1 MPILLVD
8 DEPAVLELLQ
18 QLLAAEGL
26 TDVSTESDP
35 TAALRRVQKE
45 PWDLVVLDLQMPQVH
60 GLEILK
66 ALMEVQPW
74 CDCLVLTGE
83 VDLSLAVEAMQLGA
97 LDYLIKGRSD
107 ERLVARVREAMVER
121 AGRPLDPLDGLKA
134 PAAFSRFVTASPKLG
149 AVFRHLERIAPT
161 DLTVVISG
169 PSGTGKELLAR
180 AVHDL
185 SKRSRGPFLGINA
198 AAIQPSLFASQL
210 FGHVP
215 GAFSGADRAA
225 QGYVQAAA
233 KGTLFLDEI
242 GELPL
247 DLQAQLLRVLQEREY
262 FVVGESRPTKLEARI
277 VVATNRDLR
286 AEVDEGRF
294 RADLFHR
301 LRAAAVMIP
310 PLRER
315 PEDVAL
321 LVEHFVRQFCEELG
335 QRPLR
340 VPPKTL
346 DLLTASAWPGNVRE
360 LQNVIR
366 EAVLAEETHELRPR
380 SLPAE
385 YRQPPAAPAPMAA
398 VAAVG
403 DDVAHKSLAEM
414 ERDHIERV
422 IQSVDGNISQA
433 ARILGISRMTLHRRL
448 KAYRLESP

>member
-1 MPILLVD
+1 MAILIVD
-8 DEPAVLELLQ
+8 DEPTVLEVVRELLE
-18 QLLAAEGL
+18 AEGL
-26 TDVSTESDP
+26 TDVATEGDAE
-35 TAALRRVQKE
+35 AALRRVQEE
-45 PWDLVVLDLQMPQVH
+45 PWELVVLDLQMPRVH

-83 VDLSLAVEAMQLGA
+83 VDVQLAVEAMQLGA
-97 LDYLIKGRSD
+97 LDYLIKGKAE
-107 ERLVARVREAMVER
+107 ERLVARVREVLLDR
-121 AGRPLDPLDGLKA
+121 AGRSQDPLQGLKH
-134 PAAFSRFVTASPKLG
+134 PECFERFKTASPKLG
-149 AVFRHLERIAPT
+149 AIFRHLERIAPT

-185 SKRSRGPFLGINA
+185 SRRRKGPFLGVNA

-225 QGYVQAAA
+225 DGYVKAAA

-247 DLQAQLLRVLQEREY
+247 DMQAQLLRVLQEREY

-286 AEVDEGRF
+286 HEVDEGRF

-310 PLRER
+310 PLCER

-321 LVEHFVRQFCEELG
+321 LAEHFVRGFCDELG

-340 VPPKTL
+340 IAPKTL
-346 DLLTASAWPGNVRE
+346 DLLTASPWPGNVRE

-366 EAVLAEETHELRPR
+366 EAVLAEDSHELHPR

-385 YRQPPAAPAPMAA
+385 YRTPPDSPLAATAEDAAPNG
-398 VAAVG
+398 VG
-403 DDVAHKSLAEM
+403 THTSLADL
-414 ERDHIERV
+414 ERQHIERV
-422 IQSVDGNISQA
+422 IESVDGNISHA

-448 KAYRLESP
+448 KAYHQKG